1 MVFVVSLEFF
11 IFVVAI
17 IAIAALAI
25 FLAVAAVSLWTM
37 FATLSV
43 TFSRLAIALLI
54 STGTMFSFDLE
65 IFQSGFLNFL
75 VRFAIVYG
83 IIWIASFIPR
93 LEPAI
98 GTLCSAF
105 VSLFTTMV
113 TLGVGCWIIDL
124 FTKPETPS
132 SNSWWFFVAT
142 GICVTIVIAI
152 NWIRD
157 IDRIQVASRSTALL
171 SKPIFVRIGR
181 VLASIVYG
189 FMLSFIVL
197 ISTNGHF
204 ATEVWQQYVMIGI
217 FSSIAYVADL
227 FLFDRAAPKQIKK
240 QQ

>member
-1 MVFVVSLEFF
+1 MFLEFL
-11 IFVVAI
+11 IFAGI
-17 IAIAALAI
+17 IIVIAALAI
-25 FLAVAAVSLWTM
+25 FVAIAALSLWTI

-43 TFSRLAIALLI
+43 TFSRLAISLLI
-54 STGTMFSFDLE
+54 SAGILFTEFDLE

-105 VSLFTTMV
+105 VSLFTTMI
-113 TLGVGCWIIDL
+113 TLNIGCEIVDL

-132 SNSWWFFVAT
+132 ANSWWYFVVT
-142 GICVTIVIAI
+142 GVCITIVMVI

-171 SKPIFVRIGR
+171 SMPIFVRIGR
-181 VLASIVYG
+181 ILASIIYG
-189 FMLSFIVL
+189 FIFSIIVI
-197 ISTNGHF
+197 ISTNGQF
-204 ATEVWQQYVMIGI
+204 ATEKWAQYVMLGV
-217 FSSIAYVADL
+217 FSGIAYIADL
-227 FLFDRAAPKQIKK
+227 FLFDRAAPKKIKK

>member
-1 MVFVVSLEFF
+1 MFLEFL
-11 IFVVAI
+11 IFAGI
-17 IAIAALAI
+17 IIVIAALAI
-25 FLAVAAVSLWTM
+25 FVAIAALSLWTI

-43 TFSRLAIALLI
+43 RFSRLAISLLI
-54 STGTMFSFDLE
+54 SAGILFTEFDLE

-105 VSLFTTMV
+105 ISLFTTMI
-113 TLGVGCWIIDL
+113 TLNIGCEIVDL

-132 SNSWWFFVAT
+132 ANSWWYFVVT
-142 GICVTIVIAI
+142 GVCITIVMVI

-171 SKPIFVRIGR
+171 SMPIFVRIGR
-181 VLASIVYG
+181 ILASIIYG
-189 FMLSFIVL
+189 FIFSIIVI
-197 ISTNGHF
+197 ISTNGQF
-204 ATEVWQQYVMIGI
+204 AKEEWQQYIMLGI
-217 FSSIAYVADL
+217 FSSIAYIADL